1 MQFDPVEHGI
11 FPVQRRYVFEIDQ
24 IARIH
29 ADEMMGGEL
38 FLQLAHRAR
47 DAIFPVVEVEEQ
59 IVVDDFDVH
68 DVEDAYPLLFKAR
81 GERDAGIVAPVPEF
95 FENAPKFHEKITV
108 QTWPSAEKKLGKI
121 RDFIVADSSGE
132 NIITASS
139 QWILIDFHK
148 KRPLVSREGLP
159 AYQVIP
165 ERALQTDFPK
175 IADVSRVDCRMEFNV
190 RFDDIDFNKHVN
202 NAVYPLWA
210 AEAVG
215 ADFRTAHTPE
225 EIEVAFEKECRLG
238 EKVIVETERNGQ
250 ISLHRICSLNDGR
263 ELARVKI
270 AWKM

>member
-1 MQFDPVEHGI
+1 MLKKLKKDYLIRSYEC
-11 FPVQRRYVFEIDQ
+11 DKN
-24 IARIH
+24 
-29 ADEMMGGEL
+29 GEL
-38 FLQLAHRAR
+38 RLITLMNIFQYIADNHIADMGLGLDFCREQGLAWVGTNYHIHIDR
-47 DAIFPVVEVEEQ
+47 
-59 IVVDDFDVH
+59 
-68 DVEDAYPLLFKAR
+68 L
-81 GERDAGIVAPVPEF
+81 
-95 FENAPKFHEKITV
+95 PKFHEKITV

-121 RDFIVADSSGE
+121 RDFIVADSCGE

-148 KRPLVSREGLP
+148 KRPLVSREGVP

-225 EIEVAFEKECRLG
+225 EIEVTFEKECRLG

>member
-1 MQFDPVEHGI
+1 MLKKLKKDYLIRSYEC
-11 FPVQRRYVFEIDQ
+11 DKN
-24 IARIH
+24 
-29 ADEMMGGEL
+29 GEL
-38 FLQLAHRAR
+38 RLITLMNIFQDIADNHIANMGLGLDFCREQGLAWVGTNYHIHIDR
-47 DAIFPVVEVEEQ
+47 
-59 IVVDDFDVH
+59 
-68 DVEDAYPLLFKAR
+68 L
-81 GERDAGIVAPVPEF
+81 
-95 FENAPKFHEKITV
+95 PKFHEKITV
-108 QTWPSAEKKLGKI
+108 LTWPSAEKKLGKI

-175 IADVSRVDCRMEFNV
+175 IADVSRVDCQMEFNV

-215 ADFRTAHTPE
+215 ADLRTAHTQE

>member
-1 MQFDPVEHGI
+1 MLKKLKKDYLIRSYEC
-11 FPVQRRYVFEIDQ
+11 DKN
-24 IARIH
+24 
-29 ADEMMGGEL
+29 GEL
-38 FLQLAHRAR
+38 RLITLMNIFQDIADNHIANMGLGLDFCREQGLAWVGTNYHIHIDR
-47 DAIFPVVEVEEQ
+47 
-59 IVVDDFDVH
+59 
-68 DVEDAYPLLFKAR
+68 L
-81 GERDAGIVAPVPEF
+81 
-95 FENAPKFHEKITV
+95 PKFHEKITV
-108 QTWPSAEKKLGKI
+108 LTWPSAEKKLGKI